1 MSGQSEYKTRVTR
14 LSVFPPG
21 VQAIGDEGWSIEAEY
36 GEYVSV
42 SDTVDGGMIRIDP
55 QEWPALRDAI
65 ERMIR
70 DCQEPS

>member
-42 SDTVDGGMIRIDP
+42 SDPIGGGMIRIDP
-55 QEWPALRDAI
+55 GEWPALRAAI
-65 ERMIR
+65 DQMIGECR
-70 DCQEPS
+70 A